1 MSMKHIYI
9 NHGSMGRYCGN
20 WKQGNRK
27 AIAREYKYQKSVKSI
42 IFECCSAISI
52 VTIRY
57 LTMVPGR
64 N

>member
-1 MSMKHIYI
+1 MSMDHSYN
-9 NHGSMGRYCGN
+9 NHGSMGQYCGSCK
-20 WKQGNRK
+20 WGIRK